1 MRVLISY
8 GSRYGSTEEI
18 ANKISGHL
26 KDLNIESTVIDVKK
40 ERKWPTLEEYDGIIV
55 GSGIKI
61 SKWMNEPRK
70 FLEKNS
76 QELKN
81 KKLAVYILYFNIK

>member
-61 SKWMNEPRK
+61 SKWMNEPK
-70 FLEKNS
+70 TPKNS
-76 QELKN
+76 KIKN
-81 KKLAVYILYFNIK
+81 WQYIYPVFQY